1 MPNYSNGKIY
11 KITGGGLTYIG
22 STTQSLARRLA
33 KHKSE
38 KNVGRFGSSNVL
50 FDFDDYMITLVEDYP
65 CERREQ
71 LLMRE
76 RYWYD
81 NIECINKIPPL
92 TDPEQRKEYEKQYNQ
107 NHKNTEYK
115 RQYFQDNKEKIY
127 LRIKNRKAKL
137 LEII

>member
-38 KNVGRFGSSNVL
+38 KNVGRIGSSNAL

-81 NIECINKIPPL
+81 NIECINIIPPL
-92 TDPEQRKEYEKQYNQ
+92 TDPEKRKEYMKEYNE
-107 NHKNTEYK
+107 NHKNPEYQK
-115 RQYFQDNKEKIY
+115 QYFQDNKEKMHIFE
-127 LRIKNRKAKL
+127 NQNS
-137 LEII
+137 